1 VSQSEPRRT
10 FGITTTTSSLL
21 PFLTRNSPFTRIPPI
36 YSMTDSAMVD
46 SEMTDSRSII
56 YPQNDF
62 GNGSQTSSGSYPQ
75 TGIGRASA
83 NEAPAPA
90 LKVKSGAKSLKRAH
104 RACRE
109 CKRAKLRPLPIDQ
122 LSSILITK
130 TGPYYPVRFRLTSY
144 SRSFYRRMQLLRA
157 SPQHPNN

>member
-21 PFLTRNSPFTRIPPI
+21 PFLTRNGPFTRIPPI

-56 YPQNDF
+56 HPQNDF
-62 GNGSQTSSGSYPQ
+62 GNGPQTGSGSYPQ

-83 NEAPAPA
+83 NETTAPA
-90 LKVKSGAKSLKRAH
+90 LKVKSGAKSLKRVH
-104 RACRE
+104 RACSV
-109 CKRAKLRPLPIDQ
+109 CKRAKV
-122 LSSILITK
+122 SS
-130 TGPYYPVRFRLTSY
+130 PPFRSV
-144 SRSFYRRMQLLRA
+144 QACNLLRWIDG
-157 SPQHPNN
+157 